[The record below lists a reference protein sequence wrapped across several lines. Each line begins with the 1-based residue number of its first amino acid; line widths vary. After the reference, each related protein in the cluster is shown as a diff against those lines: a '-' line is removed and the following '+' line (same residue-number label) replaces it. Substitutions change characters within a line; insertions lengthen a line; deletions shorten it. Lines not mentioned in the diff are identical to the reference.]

1 MPPSAASAWTR
12 IGASVL
18 MIATALG
25 SGFVAASPAQ
35 AAAPMSVNCSTLV
48 GSVSTDDSFNAA
60 IDKVNLGLCNII
72 TITNSIYLATQKTID
87 ADRVTSLTITGNPD
101 DSTLTSAPG
110 LGIAISTSEDTSLTL
125 TVSNLTFS
133 GFDDSF
139 LTSAALTAESQAG
152 LTAVFTNTS
161 FINNFAG
168 FAPGGV
174 HFSAGDNAHIT
185 INGNSRFHGNRS
197 RYASG
202 GALGLSGGTGS
213 IITLGSPG
221 DDSISFVS
229 NTSMTQNGGAIAIT
243 APGTNHQLTT
253 HGVTFTDD
261 SASGIGGAIFT
272 FGSATFNN
280 TDFTSNTA
288 SAGAGGAVRA
298 NGSVVVNGGT
308 FHGNRAAQTG
318 GAVSVGDDTATSQI
332 ANALFTNNSAISH
345 GGAIHTQGL
354 ITVTGSIFRDDS
366 AGGWGGAIAADDT
379 ITITSSLFQDDT
391 AGQAGGAIISVYAS
405 VFSQGS
411 TYRTNRARDDGGA
424 ISAPRRVTSTD
435 DTFIGNQVSL
445 YDGGAIEAGRVTT
458 TGSRF
463 TSNRTQ
469 AHGGAIAAASLDDS
483 GSDFVGNRSLGRG
496 GGVYLDDTQTASTFT
511 VSTFRDDSAVIG
523 GAIYANGPLTVTNS
537 VFEDDTAANQGGA
550 IFAKDTLSV
559 TASIFRHNIGFLSA
573 GAVWVEDTSTIV
585 NSLFHSNEAR
595 APDPG
600 SGGRGGAIF
609 SAGHGVST
617 TITGTTFTANRATQ
631 AGGGVSAS
639 GTVSLT
645 DDTFTNN
652 VAMGTAAGDSGGG
665 AVHMSG
671 PSATVTRSVF
681 TNNDSAGGGGAIYAA
696 ATTAINSSTFELNR
710 TTTAGTNG
718 GAISASGDVSIMSS
732 TFTSNRS
739 TQAGGAVYLDAI
751 APLTASATVTDSR
764 FHANTTTS
772 SGGALSVDDTAT
784 ISRSTFTDDTS
795 GSSGGAIAARD
806 LIMHSSSLRG
816 NRTVYDGG
824 AIFIRRSGII
834 NNSTL
839 VGNEAL
845 WGGAVSL
852 DVLGTLLRINYSTLV
867 DNTSSYN
874 QGSALK
880 AVAPAPIFLTGSVL
894 AGASPLCYDDTS
906 GPTYLN
912 LTSTSSYSFATDTSC
927 SGDGARTADDSLNTL
942 YTTDDSLGVASD
954 ITNDDTPGWQV
965 VIPDDT
971 AVVNAY
977 VPLSVLP
984 SITTDQ
990 LNGLRNSPN
999 GLTSAGAVQ
1008 VRPMSI
1014 TGPASATVAPGA
1026 NATFSVTGYPG
1037 IGPTITY
1044 QWQRSTDGTSW
1055 TNVPGA
1061 QTTTLT
1067 LSSVTAAD
1075 SGLQVR
1081 VLAVD
1086 GYGNDDTSA
1095 VATLTVTNP
1104 TPGTPPSAP
1113 RDPAASAGDARATVT
1128 WSAPS
1133 TSGSFPVS
1141 SYEVRN
1147 DRDGAVCLVT
1157 VTSGTPLE
1165 CTLAGLTNGVAYR
1178 FSVRALNGAG
1188 WGPWSAWSN
1197 AVTPGGIAP
1206 TITITGSRHQDTVK
1220 VAGTTT
1226 GLAGKQV
1233 RAMVRLAGQTAFSPG
1248 STPAVN
1254 DNGRFTWQRST
1265 GKKIYVYF
1273 THGDVTSNRVTIPA
1287 RRR

>member
-1 MPPSAASAWTR
+1 M
-12 IGASVL
+12 
-18 MIATALG
+18 
-25 SGFVAASPAQ
+25 
-35 AAAPMSVNCSTLV
+35 
-48 GSVSTDDSFNAA
+48 
-60 IDKVNLGLCNII
+60 
-72 TITNSIYLATQKTID
+72 
-87 ADRVTSLTITGNPD
+87 
-101 DSTLTSAPG
+101 
-110 LGIAISTSEDTSLTL
+110 
-125 TVSNLTFS
+125 
-133 GFDDSF
+133 
-139 LTSAALTAESQAG
+139 
-152 LTAVFTNTS
+152 
-161 FINNFAG
+161 
-168 FAPGGV
+168 
-174 HFSAGDNAHIT
+174 
-185 INGNSRFHGNRS
+185 
-197 RYASG
+197 
-202 GALGLSGGTGS
+202 
-213 IITLGSPG
+213 
-221 DDSISFVS
+221 
-229 NTSMTQNGGAIAIT
+229 
-243 APGTNHQLTT
+243 
-253 HGVTFTDD
+253 
-261 SASGIGGAIFT
+261 SASG
-272 FGSATFNN
+272 
-280 TDFTSNTA
+280 D
-288 SAGAGGAVRA
+288 V
-298 NGSVVVNGGT
+298 
-308 FHGNRAAQTG
+308 
-318 GAVSVGDDTATSQI
+318 ATSQI
-332 ANALFTNNSAISH
+332 TNATFTNNSAGGH
-345 GGAIHTQGL
+345 GGAVRTLGL
-354 ITVTGSIFRDDS
+354 LTVTGSTFRDDS
-366 AGGWGGAIAADDT
+366 AGLSGGAIAADDT

-391 AGQAGGAIISVYAS
+391 AAQAGGAIISVSAS
-405 VFSQGS
+405 IFSQGS
-411 TYRTNRARDDGGA
+411 TYLTNRAGQGGGA

-435 DTFIGNQVSL
+435 DTFTGNQTTLVF
-445 YDGGAIEAGRVTT
+445 DGGAIQAGPVTT

-463 TSNRTQ
+463 TNNLAKRN
-469 AHGGAIAAASLDDS
+469 GGAIAAGSLDDS
-483 GSDFVGNRSLGRG
+483 GSTFVGNRSLSRG
-496 GGVYLDDTQTASTFT
+496 GAVDLGQASTFT
-511 VSTFRDDSAVIG
+511 GSTFRDDSAVQG
-523 GAIYANGPLTVTNS
+523 GAIYAFGPLTISNS
-537 VFEDDTAANQGGA
+537 LFEDDTAADVGGA
-550 IFAKDTLSV
+550 IV
-559 TASIFRHNIGFLSA
+559 TASTISVESSTFRRNVALLSG
-573 GAVWVEDTSTIV
+573 GAIV
-585 NSLFHSNEAR
+585 ASGTVGVVDSLFQDNEAR
-595 APDPG
+595 GPNPG
-600 SGGRGGAIF
+600 ANGYGGAIV
-609 SAGHGVST
+609 SSGYAAST
-617 TITGTTFTANRATQ
+617 TITRTTFTANRSRQ
-631 AGGGVSAS
+631 EGGALTAQGMV
-639 GTVSLT
+639 TLT
-645 DDTFTNN
+645 DDTFTGN
-652 VAMGTAAGDSGGG
+652 ASTSSD
-665 AVHMSG
+665 
-671 PSATVTRSVF
+671 
-681 TNNDSAGGGGAIYAA
+681 GGAINVAA
-696 ATTAINSSTFELNR
+696 PGTVVATRTSFTSNTSAYDGGAIRIDGGATLTSSTFELNR
-710 TTTAGTNG
+710 TTTAGKNG
-718 GAISASGDVSIMSS
+718 GAVSATGNVSVTSS
-732 TFTSNRS
+732 DFTSNSS
-739 TQAGGAVYLDAI
+739 TQWGGAVA
-751 APLTASATVTDSR
+751 TFGSATSTDST
-764 FHANTTTS
+764 FHANTAS
-772 SGGALSVDDTAT
+772 SLGGALWIDDTAT

-795 GSSGGAIAARD
+795 GSYGGAVTATDLLLQSSSFKGNQSGYGGAIY
-806 LIMHSSSLRG
+806 
-816 NRTVYDGG
+816 VW
-824 AIFIRRSGII
+824 RSADIS
-834 NNSTL
+834 NATL
-839 VGNEAL
+839 VGNHGS
-845 WGGAVSL
+845 WGGAIGFHSSTVPS
-852 DVLGTLLRINYSTLV
+852 RIAFSTLV
-867 DNTSSYN
+867 NNSAYVGATA
-874 QGSALK
+874 QGSAIIA
-880 AVAPAPIFLTGSVL
+880 AVTTPPISMTGSILAGPGSLCTAEVGGAPA
-894 AGASPLCYDDTS
+894 D
-906 GPTYLN
+906 LN

-927 SGDGARTADDSLNTL
+927 SGGGAPSTSTSINTM
-942 YTTDDSLGVASD
+942 YTTDDSLGVASA
-954 ITNDDTPGWQV
+954 ITTDDTPGWQV